1 MELSESIDN
10 LREIFLQ
17 IVNRFNE
24 MEKIPYD
31 IGGDTLLHF
40 SEVHL
45 MAAIGENEDINVTR
59 LAKRQ
64 GITKGAVSQMITRL
78 GKKGLVQKN
87 ASPTTENEVILS
99 LTEKGRAVFEQYRH
113 YHERLNQQFTKL
125 LSEYPEEVIAS
136 LGQLSVS
143 IDDILLNIIDE
154 RMALLT
160 ERARHWHGQD
170 HYQYH

>member
-45 MAAIGENEDINVTR
+45 MAAG
-59 LAKRQ
+59 
-64 GITKGAVSQMITRL
+64 
-78 GKKGLVQKN
+78 
-87 ASPTTENEVILS
+87 SPNTWTNPRCIRTPTGQIVDS
-99 LTEKGRAVFEQYRH
+99 GGR
-113 YHERLNQQFTKL
+113 
-125 LSEYPEEVIAS
+125 
-136 LGQLSVS
+136 
-143 IDDILLNIIDE
+143 
-154 RMALLT
+154 
-160 ERARHWHGQD
+160 
-170 HYQYH
+170 